1 MFKVG
6 DKVRITKHA
15 AWCSLVGDICIV
27 SKMEPPDSEFICR
40 IKHKS
45 NWDCLM
51 FEKEIE
57 KISEKGKQLE
67 FSFMR
72 TSD

>member
-1 MFKVG
+1 MNIEFKIG

-15 AWCSLVGDICIV
+15 AWTNLVGEICEV
-27 SKMEPPDSEFICR
+27 SKIEPLNTSFICR

-51 FEKEIE
+51 LEKEIE
-57 KISEKGKQLE
+57 KMPEKGKQLT
-67 FSFMR
+67 FAFME
-72 TSD
+72 

>member
-1 MFKVG
+1 MNLKVG

-15 AWCSLVGDICIV
+15 AWCGLVGETCVV
-27 SKMEPPDSEFICR
+27 SNIESPDSEFICR

-57 KISEKGKQLE
+57 KYIVGEQLLLFE
-67 FSFMR
+67 L
-72 TSD
+72 